1 MDLERYRR
9 RDAKLRNPLNLSV
22 DDDMAEFIN
31 KIKVG
36 FDVPA
41 YLRDQLR
48 KLKEDFDKE
57 KQAG

>member
-1 MDLERYRR
+1 
-9 RDAKLRNPLNLSV
+9 
-22 DDDMAEFIN
+22 MAEFIN